1 MKRNLKYQ
9 KKSTFFIGGNIYYR
23 AVVTRTN
30 HVRSKHPEVI
40 FCPRK
45 QIFDRNSCGVDH
57 TIILWECS
65 LTYGIS
71 ESLLI
76 FSNLHC
82 VVLNGTV
89 SIETSCPGDIHFP
102 WSSRDHFDILWW
114 VWYICRTQKKNK
126 TKQKRN
132 KNRNKKNK
140 KWELPLMIAK
150 RLH

>member
-30 HVRSKHPEVI
+30 HVRSKHAEVI

-76 FSNLHC
+76 FSDFHC

-114 VWYICRTQKKNK
+114 VWYICRTKKQKK
-126 TKQKRN
+126 KQTKRN
-132 KNRNKKNK
+132 KNRNKKK
-140 KWELPLMIAK
+140 QEIRVTLMIAK

>member
-23 AVVTRTN
+23 AVVTSTN
-30 HVRSKHPEVI
+30 DVRGKHPEVI
-40 FCPRK
+40 CCPRK

-65 LTYGIS
+65 LTYDIS
-71 ESLLI
+71 ESLVI
-76 FSNLHC
+76 FSDFHC

-102 WSSRDHFDILWW
+102 RSSRDHFDILWW
-114 VWYICRTQKKNK
+114 VWYICRTKK
-126 TKQKRN
+126 Q
-132 KNRNKKNK
+132 KNK
-140 KWELPLMIAK
+140 KKQKQKQKKQEIRVTLMIAK